1 MLDRTFCALRRN
13 SIRLSFQKGAADQG
27 LSHFGG
33 VPDVPEGFE
42 WPCFNTD
49 SIDEPSGDVRLRP
62 LAFLAQFDCE
72 ELAKYDRENLLP
84 HTGVLSFFYSIE
96 SNRWGF
102 DPEDFGCSRV
112 YWFGNAE
119 ELRPAQLPEGLS
131 EAYRFPSLKIEMTAK
146 NSWPDYDD
154 LPQGVDADDY
164 EEFFEEQNMDEEETI
179 SKLLGWP
186 NVIQSAMAEECE
198 LVTQGFYLGGSEDKI
213 PPKIRREASRNA
225 NEKWLLLFQLDTMTD
240 DDFELMFG
248 DDGRLYFWIRKEDL
262 ASRRFDRVWLV
273 LQCY

>member
-146 NSWPDYDD
+146 DSWPDYDD
-154 LPQGVDADDY
+154 LPQGW
-164 EEFFEEQNMDEEETI
+164 MRTI
-179 SKLLGWP
+179 MRSSLKSRTW
-186 NVIQSAMAEECE
+186 
-198 LVTQGFYLGGSEDKI
+198 T
-213 PPKIRREASRNA
+213 RRKRFPSCSVGRMSFRVQWQRNA
-225 NEKWLLLFQLDTMTD
+225 SSLRRGSIWGEVRT
-240 DDFELMFG
+240 
-248 DDGRLYFWIRKEDL
+248 R
-262 ASRRFDRVWLV
+262 SRRRSAGRRAAMQTKNGSCFSSLTP
-273 LQCY
+273 